1 MAQRIYVQNEPEIFR
16 VYLPD
21 EEELE
26 ESEKTWFEHRKM
38 TEGDYQKYVDL
49 TSTVK
54 LGNQKSKDK
63 KDEKAEVDMQLGATR
78 SYLLTNLAVA
88 WNVVYENPKTGK
100 VEPLALTPNNINRM
114 PPEVV
119 KVWIEDI
126 QEKNPILKS
135 EEDDEGDKVISKSGK
150 ATPLE

>member
-1 MAQRIYVQNEPEIFR
+1 MPQKIYVQNEPEIFR

-21 EEELE
+21 EADYAEED
-26 ESEKTWFEHRKM
+26 KTWFEHRKM

-78 SYLLTNLAVA
+78 SYLLTTLAVA
-88 WNVVYENPKTGK
+88 WNVV
-100 VEPLALTPNNINRM
+100 
-114 PPEVV
+114 
-119 KVWIEDI
+119 
-126 QEKNPILKS
+126 
-135 EEDDEGDKVISKSGK
+135 
-150 ATPLE
+150 